1 MAYYATSADLS
12 PSFTGKSRGAAIGF
26 SVVRL
31 AAVFALFA
39 GFVVVAAQMVGRE
52 VDPASSQSRASRR
65 LALDNAPATIVP
77 GKRRKAEAPAAKVA
91 TGPLDEDSSLDIAQQ
106 VRDRMIPEDELA
118 RQLMVFGDGMDK
130 LQFGPVNVRRR
141 LVETVIRAAQRADYD
156 PTLLMAIADKES
168 SLRATA
174 RAGTSSAAGLFQFID
189 KTWLQAIR
197 MFGAQH
203 GLARE
208 AALIEGPD
216 DKPTIADED
225 ERARVLALRE
235 RPYLAAV
242 MAAEMLKRD
251 GDKVAENVGRP
262 LTAGETYLI
271 HFLGTR
277 DARLFMSRLAE
288 APQGSAA
295 AMLPKPARAN
305 KPIFYER
312 GKAKAVADVHK
323 KFEDMMGLR
332 LDRYNQVR
340 DIAGAMAYSGD

>member
-1 MAYYATSADLS
+1 MKRQATSAG
-12 PSFTGKSRGAAIGF
+12 PSRRSTAGRAAARGF
-26 SVVRL
+26 SVARL
-31 AAVFALFA
+31 AFIFLAFA
-39 GFVVVAAQMVGRE
+39 GVVIAAVRMAPK
-52 VDPASSQSRASRR
+52 DATPAAGEPRASRK
-65 LALDNAPATIVP
+65 LALGDAPAAITP
-77 GKRRKAEAPAAKVA
+77 GKRRKSAEPEIVAPK
-91 TGPLDEDSSLDIAQQ
+91 GPQDADTSLDMAAQ
-106 VRDRMIPEDELA
+106 VWGRVLPEEELA
-118 RQLMVFGDGMDK
+118 KQLAVFGDDADQMK
-130 LQFGPVNVRRR
+130 FGPVAVRRR

-174 RAGTSSAAGLFQFID
+174 RASTSSATGLFQFID
-189 KTWLQAIR
+189 KTWLQAVR

-225 ERARVLALRE
+225 ERARILALRE

-251 GDKVAENVGRP
+251 GGRVAENVGRP
-262 LTAGETYLI
+262 LSAGETYLI

-277 DARLFMSRLAE
+277 DAGLFLSQLTE
-288 APQGSAA
+288 APKGSAA
-295 AMLPKPARAN
+295 AMLPKPAKAN
-305 KPIFYER
+305 KPIFDEG

-323 KFEDMMGLR
+323 KFEEMMGLR

-340 DIAGAMAYSGD
+340 DIAGAMAFSGD

>member
-1 MAYYATSADLS
+1 MMHYATSAGS
-12 PSFTGKSRGAAIGF
+12 SSSIFGKTRGAALGF
-26 SVVRL
+26 SVARL

-39 GFVVVAAQMVGRE
+39 GFVVVASQMIERDA
-52 VDPASSQSRASRR
+52 DPASNQTRASRK
-65 LALDNAPATIVP
+65 LALDNAPPTIVP
-77 GKRRKAEAPAAKVA
+77 GARRKPEVVASVVAK
-91 TGPLDEDSSLDIAQQ
+91 GPLDEDSSFDIAAK
-106 VRDRMIPEDELA
+106 VRERMIPEAELA
-118 RQLMVFGDGMDK
+118 RQLAIFGDGPDK
-130 LQFGPVNVRRR
+130 LQFGPFNVRRR

-156 PTLLMAIADKES
+156 PTMLMAIADKES

-174 RAGTSSAAGLFQFID
+174 RAGTSSATGLFQFIE
-189 KTWLQAIR
+189 KTWLQTVR
-197 MFGAQH
+197 MFGAKH

-216 DKPTIADED
+216 DQPTIADPD

-251 GDKVAENVGRP
+251 GGKVADNVGRP
-262 LTAGETYLI
+262 LSAGETYLI

-277 DARLFMSRLAE
+277 DANLFMSRLTE
-288 APQGSAA
+288 TPQVSAA
-295 AMLPKPARAN
+295 ATLPKPAKAN
-305 KPIFYER
+305 KPIFYEG

-323 KFEDMMGLR
+323 KFEDMMGMR